1 MRSVCVFC
9 GSNPGRRPE
18 YLAGA
23 ADLGRTLAARGIR
36 VVYGGA
42 HVGLMGALADAVL
55 AAGGEIIGVIPGLL
69 VDAEVAH
76 PGLSELRVT
85 GSMHERKAVMAE
97 LADGFIAL
105 PGGIGTLEEL
115 AEIVTWAQLGLHA
128 KPAGLLNVL
137 GYYEGLL
144 GFLDHAMEERFVRL
158 DHREMI
164 LARPTAAELLA
175 VMDGWTAPPRTP
187 AKWIDADGSDI
198 VPGRR
203 DPGAP
208 RGAEA
213 GLGARSELRYQGSAP
228 RHQRAAWPS
237 PGRMWRAG
245 NPDLARAGPGRRRLP
260 DDGPRFPEREH
271 RCTGSRQARIR
282 AVDGRWSG

>member
-128 KPAGLLNVL
+128 KPTGLLNVL

-187 AKWIDADGSDI
+187 AKWIDADGTDVVPSRRGAQDT
-198 VPGRR
+198 PGR
-203 DPGAP
+203 
-208 RGAEA
+208 
-213 GLGARSELRYQGSAP
+213 
-228 RHQRAAWPS
+228 
-237 PGRMWRAG
+237 
-245 NPDLARAGPGRRRLP
+245 
-260 DDGPRFPEREH
+260 
-271 RCTGSRQARIR
+271 
-282 AVDGRWSG
+282 